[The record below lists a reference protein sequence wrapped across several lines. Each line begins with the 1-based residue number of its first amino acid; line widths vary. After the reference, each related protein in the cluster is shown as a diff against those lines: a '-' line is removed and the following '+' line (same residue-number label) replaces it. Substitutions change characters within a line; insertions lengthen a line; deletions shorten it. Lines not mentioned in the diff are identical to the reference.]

1 MKTSYAHDL
10 RLFRHR
16 GDVVWYGAL
25 GLILLAAPLLT
36 DDYGL
41 SQLSFVCIY
50 AIAGVGLMLLSGFTG
65 LISLGHAAFF
75 GVGAYTTAI
84 LEQPGLL
91 EPDGLD
97 FAIALPAAAL
107 VAGLLGVMVGL
118 PALRLSGIYLT
129 IATLAFAFIV
139 EEVLTRWKGLTGG
152 NDGMLLDD
160 ASLLGLAIDS
170 EPRFYYLALG
180 LLVLTMLAGIN
191 ILRAPL
197 GRAMI
202 AVRDSETA
210 AQAMGVNLAMVKT
223 TAFGLSAALTG
234 IAGALYAH
242 KLTYISPE
250 QFTIFVSIEF
260 LLIVIIGGLGSLHG
274 AVFGAI
280 FIIVLPQLVL
290 IARELLPAAI
300 AGLPGLEAAAFGLAL
315 ILFIL
320 FEPMGLYGMWAKV
333 RHYGRTFPVYK
344 KATFKRTK
352 SFLKGEGG

>member
-1 MKTSYAHDL
+1 MRFEMKTSYASDL

-25 GLILLAAPLLT
+25 GVLLLAAPVLT

-41 SQLSFVCIY
+41 AQLSFVCIY

-65 LISLGHAAFF
+65 LISLGHAAFL
-75 GVGAYTTAI
+75 GIGAYTTAI
-84 LEQPGLL
+84 LEQRY
-91 EPDGLD
+91 GLD
-97 FAIALPAAAL
+97 FALALPAAAL

-180 LLVLTMLAGIN
+180 LLVLTLLVGIN

-210 AQAMGVNLAMVKT
+210 AQAMGVNLAVVKT
-223 TAFGLSAALTG
+223 TAFGVSAALTG
-234 IAGALYAH
+234 VAGALYAH

-250 QFTIFVSIEF
+250 QFTIFISIEL

-280 FIIVLPQLVL
+280 FVIVLPQLVL
-290 IARELLPAAI
+290 IARESLPAAI

-320 FEPMGLYGMWAKV
+320 FEPLGLYGMWAKL
-333 RHYGRTFPVYK
+333 RHYGRIFPVYR
-344 KATFKRTK
+344 KATFKRKK
-352 SFLKGEGG
+352 SFLRGESR

>member
-1 MKTSYAHDL
+1 MKTSYARDL

-41 SQLSFVCIY
+41 AQLSFVCIY

-75 GVGAYTTAI
+75 AAGAYTTAI
-84 LEQPGLL
+84 LEQQ
-91 EPDGLD
+91 GLD

-152 NDGMLLDD
+152 NAGMLLDN

-280 FIIVLPQLVL
+280 FVIVLPQLVL

-315 ILFIL
+315 ILFTL

-344 KATFKRTK
+344 KATFRRTK

>member
-41 SQLSFVCIY
+41 AQLSFVCIY

-65 LISLGHAAFF
+65 LISLGHAAFLAA
-75 GVGAYTTAI
+75 GAYTTAI
-84 LEQPGLL
+84 LEQQ
-91 EPDGLD
+91 GLD

-152 NDGMLLDD
+152 NAGMLLDD

-280 FIIVLPQLVL
+280 FVIVLPQLVL

-320 FEPMGLYGMWAKV
+320 FEPMGLYGMWAKL

-344 KATFKRTK
+344 KATFRRTK